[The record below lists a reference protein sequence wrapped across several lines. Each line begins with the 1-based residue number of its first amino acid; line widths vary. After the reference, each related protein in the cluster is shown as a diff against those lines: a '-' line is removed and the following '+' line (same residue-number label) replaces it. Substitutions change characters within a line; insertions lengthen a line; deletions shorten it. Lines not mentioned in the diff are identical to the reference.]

1 MSALTAPVEDGVR
14 DYLWTPINFGA
25 DTEQQR
31 LAEADAFRA
40 GVAWGQSHTD
50 GRVLEGIIPGP
61 VEARQLHIGDRVRVH
76 HGEAHVTTK
85 RANGEPDH
93 VYIGARADDGR
104 EVLYTFR
111 TSERV
116 HVISGA
122 TAA

>member
-14 DYLWTPINFGA
+14 DYLWTPVNFGA

-31 LAEADAFRA
+31 IAEADAFRA
-40 GVAWGQSHTD
+40 GVAWGQAHTD
-50 GRVLEGIIPGP
+50 GRALEEIIPGP
-61 VEARQLHIGDRVRVH
+61 VEARLVHIGDRVRVL
-76 HGEAHVTTK
+76 HGEATVTTK
-85 RANGEPDH
+85 RAHGEPGH
-93 VYIGARADDGR
+93 VHVGARTDDGR
-104 EVLYTFR
+104 EVVYTFR